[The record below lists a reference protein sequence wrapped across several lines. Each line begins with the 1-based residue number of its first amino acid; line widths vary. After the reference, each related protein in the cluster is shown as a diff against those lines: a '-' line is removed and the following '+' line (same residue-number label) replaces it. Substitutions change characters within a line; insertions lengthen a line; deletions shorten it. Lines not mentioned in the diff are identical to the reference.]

1 MKSPELESS
10 ATFGAGGAGL
20 GVAGINFASASSSS
34 TSTSTSSP
42 SSPSITRTPRWG
54 SIRQRFSSIQSRDSP
69 SVPVDSVD
77 DGMWDKNDAA
87 FLEEVARDSPLL
99 LGSPDRFDSLAPV
112 FEDTYTGRASTSS
125 SRAPSFIRIR
135 DAEALT
141 HLSPHSASSHRQS
154 LQRRPSSA
162 SSSTPSSA
170 ASAAS
175 AMSTSVV
182 TQDEMS
188 ASSQAFS
195 TIKSW
200 PRSMRRMASANM
212 LPDLPEQNRTDDFIT
227 FSRSSTASSSS
238 AVPMSP
244 PLLPPIGSSASFM
257 SGAFASASH
266 LIQSP
271 HGNDKGNAHSSLGSS
286 PSLTHSVHATSD
298 ATRSAIA
305 EQYPRSPSLHSSS
318 SFTTTGFVYRSQ
330 DDRFP
335 DSNAR
340 ARTLSSGSASS
351 STPQHTLGA
360 IDRRTSRSVIGSPL
374 AMRTSFSSS
383 RPSSPDA
390 FLQDTAV
397 VSSSPTLS
405 SVAAEHGASAFATDS
420 ERRPSIASVMELPY
434 PGPVSQPIPQSAD
447 EFGGQASAT
456 ARGKRM
462 ASASMRG
469 VPGSPTKKS
478 SAAVAPASAHATSST
493 ATATATNGAPN
504 GVARKHTKNTSSL
517 VSGLRKLMG
526 KREREGKAVAALTSD
541 SAVAADDVF
550 MRPTSP
556 SLAEQS
562 AQSRSAATFAW
573 PSQSSTDEKHSLQTQ
588 ATTIDT
594 PQHGGLNLL
603 GLTPDALDSGAAVE
617 TMLGR
622 NQSLKSQANRK
633 VSHAAWASPSMA
645 RRSPSVDLLRSFGT
659 MGRVSQAG
667 LSGPIQGV
675 PAEPAS
681 PRSRTMSID
690 GLTKPLREVLGQRS
704 RKDSSQKTASRASV
718 IEHISHNDARRMTG
732 YTGPVIL
739 ETKEALEK
747 HRAQYATFPSE
758 IDLPERS
765 NFDMLH
771 QLSASSHPNDRADNA
786 AAGNIVTETA
796 SLTGHG
802 SVQLPARPQ
811 RPDQSSSHGSAPTE
825 LLTPSNSGEMV
836 SGTGGS
842 TSSNMGGIS
851 SCGSSFVSA
860 SSAVTDPSMTLRQ
873 PFTFQSQ
880 AYIPHS
886 RESRG
891 SQKPQPSPP
900 FSPSSLAFHLPGEL
914 AALGLHDTS
923 MTNGNRIVHRP
934 APSLGSLAPVPS
946 GQALGSYAVNPPH
959 PQAAKQGHSSRGS
972 LNSLVSGSKPW
983 SSFLGSPV
991 LGSSCSLSHHKRV
1004 SMASI
1009 SRPMSVSSSALSSD
1023 INDLS
1028 TDVADLTL
1036 RPSDFA
1042 GRVRSRICL
1051 DSAHS
1056 NFSEP
1061 ANFLAWQPVS
1071 SSALN
1076 SNNSSSVHV
1085 HSQQRFAPASSSQ
1098 SHLSLPSAP
1107 HLVTLAPTAAAAAA
1121 AAAPPP
1127 PPPPTAFALSSSS
1140 SQHSHQSHQSHQSHH
1155 SHQAY
1160 DQSGASTASAS
1171 SGTFAPAIANA
1182 QHRLVPASSS
1192 TGLRQQAPSPSPLRR
1207 PATIDDDL
1215 NQQASGLQPLPS
1227 TPTTSPPAAT
1237 AFFPTTAPGF
1247 SSRLRP
1253 TGAGHRSSLSGSSLS
1268 HRKRP
1273 SFGLAIEPAAH
1284 SAFDS
1289 IPSPSP
1295 LLHTRRISL
1304 AFPEGAAPQRPFSIS
1319 SASIGRTTSDSS
1331 ANTSPNGSAR
1341 VSAATLSSN
1350 HVLESE
1356 DNVEIETLR
1365 DGSPTKGPLS
1375 ATPALLKGSV
1385 PVLES
1390 AMAAA
1395 TLETTISHRHS
1406 VSVPMDEG
1414 DSPQQYQEESWNRAT
1429 AGTVLAYGIVEDS
1442 QAASAPATRPR
1453 QYMIHSPNEE
1463 QGPALAMSDTT
1474 SSSGRMSQATKD
1486 IAFGSIAGMVSKVF
1500 EHPFDLVKVR
1510 LQTQSADRPPRYAGA
1525 FDCFKQTYLQE
1536 GIRGLYRG
1544 LSMPVVGATLENACL
1559 FFTYNQIQSAIRWA
1573 NGEAKSGASAA
1584 QADAE
1589 SPLSIPQL
1597 AIAAAGAGAVTSL
1610 VLTPIELI
1618 KCKMQVQMITRE
1630 QHASI
1635 STNTAAANAGGLQQQ
1650 RRIYTSAIR
1659 RAASPA
1665 SSAEAFKSL
1674 DGPLTLLRRTIAA
1687 EGIRGLWLGQ
1697 TGTLVRETGGG
1708 VAWFLAFESCSRYL
1722 IARKKA
1728 QWNRSDVTKKD
1739 LTSLELVGAGALAGV
1754 SYNVVLFPADCVKS
1768 TMQTEQEMR
1777 PVSSTAKAGEK
1788 WKGTGFYDTFK
1799 KIYKTRGIKG
1809 LYAGCG
1815 VTCLRSAPSSAIIF
1829 LMYNK
1834 LEKLSDEYGF

>member
-20 GVAGINFASASSSS
+20 GVAGINFASASASSSS

-54 SIRQRFSSIQSRDSP
+54 SIRQRFSSIQSRDNP

-112 FEDTYTGRASTSS
+112 FEDTYTGQASTSS

-141 HLSPHSASSHRQS
+141 HRSPHSASSHLQS

-175 AMSTSVV
+175 VMSTSVV

-195 TIKSW
+195 TIKPW

-227 FSRSSTASSSS
+227 FSRSSTASSSP

-257 SGAFASASH
+257 SGAFARASH

-271 HGNDKGNAHSSLGSS
+271 HGNDKGSAHSSLRPS
-286 PSLTHSVHATSD
+286 PSLTDSVHATSD
-298 ATRSAIA
+298 ATRSATA

-330 DDRFP
+330 DDRFA

-360 IDRRTSRSVIGSPL
+360 IDRRTSRSVIGSPF

-405 SVAAEHGASAFATDS
+405 RVAAEHGASAFATDS
-420 ERRPSIASVMELPY
+420 ERRPSIASVMESPY
-434 PGPVSQPIPQSAD
+434 PGPGSQPIPQSAD
-447 EFGGQASAT
+447 ELGSQASAT

-504 GVARKHTKNTSSL
+504 GVARKHTKNKSSL

-556 SLAEQS
+556 SPAEQS
-562 AQSRSAATFAW
+562 AQGHSAATFAW
-573 PSQSSTDEKHSLQTQ
+573 PSQSSTDEKHLLQTQ
-588 ATTIDT
+588 ATSIDT
-594 PQHGGLNLL
+594 SQHGGLNLL
-603 GLTPDALDSGAAVE
+603 GLTPDALGSGAAVE
-617 TMLGR
+617 TMLDR
-622 NQSLKSQANRK
+622 NQSLKSQAGRK
-633 VSHAAWASPSMA
+633 ISHAAWASPSMA

-659 MGRVSQAG
+659 MGRVPQAG
-667 LSGPIQGV
+667 LSGPVEGV

-681 PRSRTMSID
+681 PRSRTKSID

-704 RKDSSQKTASRASV
+704 RKDSRQKTASRASV

-732 YTGPVIL
+732 CTGPVIL

-747 HRAQYATFPSE
+747 HRAQYAMFPSE

-771 QLSASSHPNDRADNA
+771 QLSASSHPSDRADNA

-796 SLTGHG
+796 SLTDHG
-802 SVQLPARPQ
+802 SIQSPARPQ
-811 RPDQSSSHGSAPTE
+811 RPEQSSSHGSAPTE

-842 TSSNMGGIS
+842 TSSNIGGIS

-860 SSAVTDPSMTLRQ
+860 SSAVTDRSMTLRQ
-873 PFTFQSQ
+873 PFSFQSQ
-880 AYIPHS
+880 AYRPHS

-891 SQKPQPSPP
+891 SRKPQPSPP
-900 FSPSSLAFHLPGEL
+900 SSPSSLAFHLPGEL

-923 MTNGNRIVHRP
+923 MTNGNRLMHRP

-946 GQALGSYAVNPPH
+946 GQALGSYAINPPH

-1004 SMASI
+1004 SIASI

-1028 TDVADLTL
+1028 TDVAHLTL

-1042 GRVRSRICL
+1042 GRVRSRIRV

-1061 ANFLAWQPVS
+1061 TNFLAWQPVS

-1098 SHLSLPSAP
+1098 SHLSPPSAP
-1107 HLVTLAPTAAAAAA
+1107 YLVTLPPPAAA

-1127 PPPPTAFALSSSS
+1127 TTAVALSSSS
-1140 SQHSHQSHQSHQSHH
+1140 SQHSHQSHQSHQ
-1155 SHQAY
+1155 AY
-1160 DQSGASTASAS
+1160 DQSGTSTASAS

-1182 QHRLVPASSS
+1182 QYRVVPASSS
-1192 TGLRQQAPSPSPLRR
+1192 TGLRQQAPSPSPLGR

-1215 NQQASGLQPLPS
+1215 NQQVSGLQPSSS

-1247 SSRLRP
+1247 SSRPRP

-1268 HRKRP
+1268 HRKRS
-1273 SFGLAIEPAAH
+1273 SFGLAIEPSAH

-1295 LLHTRRISL
+1295 LLRTRRISL

-1356 DNVEIETLR
+1356 DKVEIETLP

-1375 ATPALLKGSV
+1375 AAPALLKGSV

-1395 TLETTISHRHS
+1395 TLEPTISHRHS

-1414 DSPQQYQEESWNRAT
+1414 DSPRQYQEESWNRAT
-1429 AGTVLAYGIVEDS
+1429 GGTVLAYGIVEDS

-1463 QGPALAMSDTT
+1463 EGPALAMSDTT

-1584 QADAE
+1584 QADAG

-1630 QHASI
+1630 QHAPI

-1697 TGTLVRETGGG
+1697 TGTLLRETGGG

>member
-20 GVAGINFASASSSS
+20 GVAGINFASASASASSS
-34 TSTSTSSP
+34 STSTSSP

-99 LGSPDRFDSLAPV
+99 LGSPDRFDTLAPV

-195 TIKSW
+195 TIKPW

-227 FSRSSTASSSS
+227 FSRSSTASFSS

-335 DSNAR
+335 NSNAR

-374 AMRTSFSSS
+374 AMRTCFSSS

-397 VSSSPTLS
+397 LSSSPTPS

-434 PGPVSQPIPQSAD
+434 AGPVSQPIPQSAD
-447 EFGGQASAT
+447 EFGGHTSTT
-456 ARGKRM
+456 ARGKRI

-504 GVARKHTKNTSSL
+504 GVARKHTKNKSSL

-526 KREREGKAVAALTSD
+526 KRERESKAVVALMSD

-556 SLAEQS
+556 SPAEPS
-562 AQSRSAATFAW
+562 SQSRSAATFAW

-622 NQSLKSQANRK
+622 KQSLKSQANRK

-645 RRSPSVDLLRSFGT
+645 CRSPSVDLLRSFGT
-659 MGRVSQAG
+659 MSRVSQAG
-667 LSGPIQGV
+667 LSGPIEGV

-747 HRAQYATFPSE
+747 HRAQYATLPSE

-771 QLSASSHPNDRADNA
+771 QLCASSHPNDRADDA
-786 AAGNIVTETA
+786 AAGNMVTETA

-802 SVQLPARPQ
+802 SVQSPARPQ

-842 TSSNMGGIS
+842 TSSNIGGIS

-873 PFTFQSQ
+873 PFSFQSQ

-891 SQKPQPSPP
+891 SQKPQPSPA
-900 FSPSSLAFHLPGEL
+900 FSPSSLASHLPGEL

-923 MTNGNRIVHRP
+923 MTNGNRLMHRP

-959 PQAAKQGHSSRGS
+959 PQAAKQGHSSRCS

-1023 INDLS
+1023 INDLR

-1042 GRVRSRICL
+1042 GRVRPRIRH

-1061 ANFLAWQPVS
+1061 TNFLAWQPVS
-1071 SSALN
+1071 CWALN
-1076 SNNSSSVHV
+1076 SNNSSSAHV

-1107 HLVTLAPTAAAAAA
+1107 HLVTLAAAAAA

-1127 PPPPTAFALSSSS
+1127 PTTTAFALSSSS
-1140 SQHSHQSHQSHQSHH
+1140 SQHSHQSHQ
-1155 SHQAY
+1155 
-1160 DQSGASTASAS
+1160 
-1171 SGTFAPAIANA
+1171 TFAPAIANA

-1192 TGLRQQAPSPSPLRR
+1192 TGLCQQAPSPSPLRR

-1215 NQQASGLQPLPS
+1215 NQQVSGLQPLPS
-1227 TPTTSPPAAT
+1227 TPITSPPAAT

-1253 TGAGHRSSLSGSSLS
+1253 TGAGHRSSLSGSLLS

-1304 AFPEGAAPQRPFSIS
+1304 AFPEGAAPQPPFSIS

-1356 DNVEIETLR
+1356 DNAEIETQR
-1365 DGSPTKGPLS
+1365 DGSPTKGPLE

-1414 DSPQQYQEESWNRAT
+1414 DSPQQEESWNRAT

-1442 QAASAPATRPR
+1442 QPASAPATRPR
-1453 QYMIHSPNEE
+1453 QYMIHSPIEE
-1463 QGPALAMSDTT
+1463 QGPALAMSDTTT

-1486 IAFGSIAGMVSKVF
+1486 IAFGSITGMVSKVF

-1559 FFTYNQIQSAIRWA
+1559 FLTYNQIQSAIRWA
-1573 NGEAKSGASAA
+1573 NGEEKSGASAA

-1635 STNTAAANAGGLQQQ
+1635 STNTAAANVSDLQQQ

-1665 SSAEAFKSL
+1665 SYAEAFKSL